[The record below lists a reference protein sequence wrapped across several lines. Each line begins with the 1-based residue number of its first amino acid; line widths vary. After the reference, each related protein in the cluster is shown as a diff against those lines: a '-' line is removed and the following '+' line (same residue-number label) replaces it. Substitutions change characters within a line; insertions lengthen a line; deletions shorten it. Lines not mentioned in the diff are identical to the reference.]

1 MNSLQMEPILKFP
14 FQRVIP
20 RRHWGLRAF
29 CTVVVPHCSTRTLYK
44 KCLSLKKNKTTLF
57 LFIFQLI
64 TFYCGHDLYSLRVK
78 WQDYTPTSSR
88 CLPILENTAQLDTSL
103 WLYWDFLVYLPKF
116 ALSWVSKLYVRC
128 APYTQISCKWL
139 FKETAFAV

>member
-1 MNSLQMEPILKFP
+1 MNGLQMEPILKFP
-14 FQRVIP
+14 FQRVFP
-20 RRHWGLRAF
+20 RRHWGLRAV

-44 KCLSLKKNKTTLF
+44 KCLSLKKKQTPTLF

-103 WLYWDFLVYLPKF
+103 RVLGLFAKVCP

-128 APYTQISCKWL
+128 APYTQLSCKWL